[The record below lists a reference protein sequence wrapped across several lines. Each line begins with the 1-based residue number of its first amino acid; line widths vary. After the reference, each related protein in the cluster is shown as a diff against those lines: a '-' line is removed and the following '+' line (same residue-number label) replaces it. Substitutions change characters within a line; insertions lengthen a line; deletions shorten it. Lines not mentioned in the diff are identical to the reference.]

1 MWKAAENREEDGP
14 DRHITYR
21 YIEKRKKT
29 DSIVAVLFGSPTA
42 AIISA
47 ESSFSLSSVSRT
59 FAYFFFLPSQQ
70 LLMLYIYI

>member
-1 MWKAAENREEDGP
+1 MWKAAEDGEEDGGP

-21 YIEKRKKT
+21 YIEKEKT

-59 FAYFFFLPSQQ
+59 FAYFFFFPPSSC
-70 LLMLYIYI
+70 